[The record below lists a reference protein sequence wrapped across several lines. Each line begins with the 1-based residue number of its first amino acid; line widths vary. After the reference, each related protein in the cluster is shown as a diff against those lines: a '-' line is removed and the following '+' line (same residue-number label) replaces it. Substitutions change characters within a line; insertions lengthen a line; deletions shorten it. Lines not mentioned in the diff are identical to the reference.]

1 MSQENV
7 DLARSAWTAEGAFVA
22 LFDESIVMD
31 NRQYPLPDLPEVVF
45 GRDDVIEAGRHYW
58 GTWDEYAIDPI
69 EFIDAGQSVV
79 ITVREHGR
87 GKTSGVPVERQQT
100 QVWTFRNGR
109 IVRWELFGERADA
122 LEAAGLSE

>member
-1 MSQENV
+1 M
-7 DLARSAWTAEGAFVA
+7 
-22 LFDESIVMD
+22 
-31 NRQYPLPDLPEVVF
+31 
-45 GRDDVIEAGRHYW
+45 IEAVRHYW

-69 EFIDAGQSVV
+69 EFIDVGQSVV
-79 ITVREHGR
+79 ITVRERGR

-122 LEAAGLSE
+122 LEAAGLPE

>member
-1 MSQENV
+1 MSRENI
-7 DLARSAWTAEGAFVA
+7 DLARSAWTAEAFVA

-45 GRDDVIEAGRHYW
+45 GRDDVIEAVRHYW
-58 GTWDEYAIDPI
+58 GTWDEYAIDPL
-69 EFIDAGQSVV
+69 EFIDVGQSVV
-79 ITVREHGR
+79 ITVRERGR

-109 IVRWELFGERADA
+109 IVRWELFGDRASA
-122 LEAAGLSE
+122 LQAAGLSE

>member
-7 DLARSAWTAEGAFVA
+7 DLARSAWTAEAFVA

-31 NRQYPLPDLPEVVF
+31 GRQYPLPDLPEVVF
-45 GRDDVIEAGRHYW
+45 GRDDVIAAVRHYW
-58 GTWDEYAIDPI
+58 GTWDEYAIDPM

-79 ITVREHGR
+79 ITVRERGQ

-122 LEAAGLSE
+122 LEAAGLSA